1 MIPQHRYNAMRFT
14 TITTNT
20 VALQCNI
27 IPCNEI
33 LCHVTPCTTYLFI
46 GVFSFRSPLPQYL
59 ITAMLVGAVKV
70 STSIGEKAAIV
81 LKGFGVLL
89 GCDGCNVSFFHSVVA
104 LDVVAI
110 DMAMAQIISSHS
122 LYIM

>member
-1 MIPQHRYNAMRFT
+1 
-14 TITTNT
+14 
-20 VALQCNI
+20 
-27 IPCNEI
+27 
-33 LCHVTPCTTYLFI
+33 
-46 GVFSFRSPLPQYL
+46 
-59 ITAMLVGAVKV
+59 MLVGAVKV

-110 DMAMAQIISSHS
+110 QAMAQISSVLGETQTVGCEPFVRKKFPLSPPTVCRIVDIFRISANTS
-122 LYIM
+122 